1 MEPKERE
8 EVHRSLQFGNKPS
21 QETDKDLGRMTEKTL
36 SGKRL
41 ADRGSSPPRLVASA
55 GPVSPGAAATPTPA
69 TAPEAT
75 EGE

>member
-41 ADRGSSPPRLVASA
+41 ADPGQQPSTASRKRRPGKPRSGSDSNASNSTRGH
-55 GPVSPGAAATPTPA
+55 
-69 TAPEAT
+69 
-75 EGE
+75 